1 MVMNEPTLSREL
13 RPRHLTMISIGGIIG
28 AGLFVGSSA
37 AIAAAGPAIVL
48 SYLLAGA
55 LILLVMR
62 MIGEMATMHPGQRAF
77 TELARLGLGRWAGFT
92 AGWLYW
98 YFWIIVVPVEAI
110 AGANIL
116 QAWIPLPAWQIGLLL
131 MATMTAV
138 NLLSARSYGEF
149 EFWFASIKVAAIIV
163 FILLAAAFAFGWIGA
178 QGPSVANLTEHGG
191 FMPFGFLAMLG
202 GAAAVFFSLTGAEIV
217 TVAAAES
224 NEPAKAVANMTTSV
238 VVRILMFYV
247 LSVLLIVIVVPW
259 NDVRVGESPFTLA
272 LSRMNV
278 GWAGVAMSAVILTA
292 VLSCLNSA
300 FYVCSRVLLVLAEQG
315 DAPQWLVK
323 LNPRRVPVRS
333 VLVAAIAGIAGV
345 LAATVSAEGVFAFL
359 VNSSGAVILFVY
371 IITAAAQIR
380 MRSVHDA
387 SGQPAPLVKMWWFPW
402 TSYLAIAGM
411 VAVLGAMAGTPARVV
426 ELRTSLLALVVTLLC
441 YWFLRRRAPAPMPE
455 LANED
460 IARGS

>member
-1 MVMNEPTLSREL
+1 
-13 RPRHLTMISIGGIIG
+13 MISIGGIIG

-48 SYLLAGA
+48 SYLLAGV

-62 MIGEMATMHPGQRAF
+62 MIGEMATLHPGQRAF

-98 YFWIIVVPVEAI
+98 YFWMIVVPIEAI

-131 MATMTAV
+131 MAMMTAV

-149 EFWFASIKVAAIIV
+149 EFWFASIKVAAIVV
-163 FILLAAAFAFGWIGA
+163 FIVMAAAFAFGWIGS
-178 QGPSVANLTEHGG
+178 QSPGFTNLTAHQG
-191 FMPFGFLAMLG
+191 FMPFGFLAVLG
-202 GAAAVFFSLTGAEIV
+202 GAAAVFFSITGAEII

-224 NEPAKAVANMTTSV
+224 DQPAKAVADMTGSV
-238 VVRILMFYV
+238 VVRILIFYV
-247 LSVLLIVIVVPW
+247 LSVLLIVMVVPW
-259 NDVRVGESPFTLA
+259 TDVRIGESPFTLA

-315 DAPQWLVK
+315 DAPQWLVQV
-323 LNPRRVPVRS
+323 NERRVPARS
-333 VLVAAIAGIAGV
+333 VWFAAVAGVVGV
-345 LAATVSAEGVFAFL
+345 LAATVSAQGVFAFL

-380 MRSVHDA
+380 MRSAHDA
-387 SGQPAPLVKMWWFPW
+387 SGQAAAPVKMWLFPW
-402 TSYLAIAGM
+402 LSYIAIGGM
-411 VAVLGAMAGTPARVV
+411 LAVLWAMANTPARAI
-426 ELRTSLLALVVTLLC
+426 ELQMSLLALAVTLLC
-441 YWFLRRRAPAPMPE
+441 YWLCRRGESSASPRTIPASPRAPEAP
-455 LANED
+455 
-460 IARGS
+460 RRSGRR